1 MITLLGIDTPF
12 PPVDQALK
20 TPDGVLALGGEL
32 SVHRLLDAYRQGVF
46 PWFNAGDPILWWSPS
61 SRMVIVPEE
70 IRVSRSL
77 HKVLRNKNYEIRT
90 DSAFEQVMRA
100 CAAPRCGQHAGTWI
114 HDNMIAAYVQLHRV
128 GMAHSVE
135 TWINGRLAGGLYGV
149 SIGRMFYGESMFS
162 HVTDASKIALVHLA
176 RQLQRWNYGMIDC
189 QLSTAHLSSLG
200 AREIPRVKF
209 MNDLKELV
217 RYPDSPPRWRFDY
230 EFAA

>member
-20 TPDGVLALGGEL
+20 NPDGLLALGGEL

-46 PWFNAGDPILWWSPS
+46 PWFNSGDPILWWSPS
-61 SRMVIVPEE
+61 SRMVIVPGE
-70 IRVSRSL
+70 IKVSRSL

>member
-1 MITLLGIDTPF
+1 MVCWPW
-12 PPVDQALK
+12 
-20 TPDGVLALGGEL
+20 GGEL

-114 HDNMIAAYVQLHRV
+114 HDKMIAAYVQLHRV

-189 QLSTAHLSSLG
+189 QLSTVHLSSLG